1 MNFPRL
7 LPKAY
12 NALSKTKGRLEMKT
26 NRILFLCTGNSA
38 RSQIAEGLL
47 RTKGGSSFEVY
58 SAGIEPKSVN
68 PYALQVMSE
77 IGIDIS
83 NQRSKDVS
91 AVIKNSFDWVIT
103 VCDHAKE
110 RCPVFPSARL
120 ASLGYSRSGNIERFQ
135 ANSR

>member
-1 MNFPRL
+1 MR
-7 LPKAY
+7 
-12 NALSKTKGRLEMKT
+12 T

-47 RTKGGSSFEVY
+47 RSKGGSSFEVY

-68 PYALQVMSE
+68 PYAVQVMKE

-91 AVIKNSFDWVIT
+91 TVIKNSFDWVIT
-103 VCDHAKE
+103 VCDNAKE
-110 RCPVFPSARL
+110 RCPIFPSARL
-120 ASLGYSRSGNIERFQ
+120 MHWNLRDPQTLDDFRQTRQDLATRIDELLRTIGP
-135 ANSR
+135 ANS